1 MRVDKEANVRKSKI
15 LDVAE
20 LTLLYSSTVFDD
32 LTVYGG
38 EERQRKITAFIYNL
52 ERLLGM
58 ERESLREA
66 VLPIFG

>member
-38 EERQRKITAFIYNL
+38 EERQRKIAAFTYNL
-52 ERLLGM
+52 GRLLGM
-58 ERESLREA
+58 EEESLREA